1 MPQIVQADTSAPS
14 IEGLELTQGKTY
26 EFEGAGKVGDEK
38 TTPLGTIVQLLLL
51 FRGTGGPKLARLAAG
66 WARASWLGGT
76 GGPKPTAELTT
87 PSACTTEGTKL
98 GKTGE
103 TVVKWR

>member
-66 WARASWLGGT
+66 WALSSVHSH
-76 GGPKPTAELTT
+76 TAVL
-87 PSACTTEGTKL
+87 AAFLFRCAFL
-98 GKTGE
+98 
-103 TVVKWR
+103 